1 MRERYAPMAT
11 SANKQRA
18 LLVILGTVG
27 FGLAKDCDVTIIGK
41 GVRHSDFK
49 QKWAGGN
56 GHSIEVSGRTN
67 TKVRG

>member
-1 MRERYAPMAT
+1 MNDSVDIYGFNSHPL
-11 SANKQRA
+11 N
-18 LLVILGTVG
+18 GW

-67 TKVRG
+67 TKN